1 MKIQAE
7 IIKEDKA
14 ADKQMKQIEGAVAKA
29 DKAAAKAAAKEA
41 TREAKAAAKD
51 ADKAAEERKEHGV
64 GKITG
69 KDKKWWEKQN
79 MAIIKLQAELR
90 GHRFND
96 SETKGGTTTIN
107 GIKTKFKSLKKKTI

>member
-1 MKIQAE
+1 M
-7 IIKEDKA
+7 
-14 ADKQMKQIEGAVAKA
+14 
-29 DKAAAKAAAKEA
+29 
-41 TREAKAAAKD
+41 
-51 ADKAAEERKEHGV
+51 

-96 SETKGGTTTIN
+96 LETKGGTSTVQ
-107 GIKTKFKSLKKKTI
+107 GVKTKLKKFKKEDYLKVLLNILKL